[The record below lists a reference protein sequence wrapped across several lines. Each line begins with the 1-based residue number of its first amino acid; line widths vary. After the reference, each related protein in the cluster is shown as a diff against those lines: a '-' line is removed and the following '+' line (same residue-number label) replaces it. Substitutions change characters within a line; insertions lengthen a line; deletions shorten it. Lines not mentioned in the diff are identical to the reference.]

1 MTLIIC
7 EKNDAAR
14 RISLI
19 LSDNNMTVLK
29 KYNRPYYSFTKNGKY
44 NEIIGL
50 RGHIVA
56 LDFPS
61 EYNNW
66 KGVEP
71 RELIFVEPETV
82 NRELSIIKALKSLS
96 KQHDEAIIATDFDRE
111 GELIG
116 SEALDIIKKANPDIT
131 FQRVHFSS
139 LTKDEITEAFTR
151 LKDMDMNLAAS
162 ARTRQYLDLVWG
174 ASLTRFISISS
185 DRLGYDFLSV
195 GRVQTPTLA
204 LLVDRE
210 KEIQAFNPEKYWLIQ
225 AELDHGSP
233 FNAKH
238 KKGKFHEK
246 EEAERVLEK
255 VSTAKKAKLAASKTS
270 RSVQRPPAPF
280 NTTSFLKDATKLGLT
295 ASRVMSVAEDLYT
308 RGYISYPRTDNT
320 VYPKTLHLR
329 DLLELFND
337 HPVYGE
343 FSREILSSGKLHP
356 TRGKKQATD
365 HPPIHPTSLPDTNKL
380 GNDERKIYDLVVRR
394 FLATLGENCVILNGT
409 MEFDISEE
417 IFRAKSLEIVNPG
430 WRKYYILN
438 AVRPKNL
445 PNIKIGDTVDVVKIY
460 SEEKETKPPAR
471 FNQGSLI
478 SEMDELGLGTKST
491 RHEIIK
497 KLMDRE
503 FINTSPLA
511 PTLSG
516 RAVIEAM
523 ENYSEPITR
532 PDMTKKLEND
542 MDLISDGKMD
552 PSEVTK
558 ESQDMLA
565 DIFKVLEENRTKIGD
580 SIKKALLDQK
590 ILGECSR
597 CGETLIIRQSQR
609 GKRYAACNGFP
620 RCRNSYPLPQRGRII
635 ILKEVCPVCQSP
647 KIKVLTKGK
656 KPWIICINMGC
667 THNESKK

>member
-1 MTLIIC
+1 
-7 EKNDAAR
+7 
-14 RISLI
+14 
-19 LSDNNMTVLK
+19 
-29 KYNRPYYSFTKNGKY
+29 
-44 NEIIGL
+44 
-50 RGHIVA
+50 
-56 LDFPS
+56 
-61 EYNNW
+61 
-66 KGVEP
+66 
-71 RELIFVEPETV
+71 
-82 NRELSIIKALKSLS
+82 
-96 KQHDEAIIATDFDRE
+96 
-111 GELIG
+111 
-116 SEALDIIKKANPDIT
+116 
-131 FQRVHFSS
+131 
-139 LTKDEITEAFTR
+139 
-151 LKDMDMNLAAS
+151 
-162 ARTRQYLDLVWG
+162 
-174 ASLTRFISISS
+174 
-185 DRLGYDFLSV
+185 
-195 GRVQTPTLA
+195 
-204 LLVDRE
+204 
-210 KEIQAFNPEKYWLIQ
+210 
-225 AELDHGSP
+225 
-233 FNAKH
+233 
-238 KKGKFHEK
+238 
-246 EEAERVLEK
+246 
-255 VSTAKKAKLAASKTS
+255 
-270 RSVQRPPAPF
+270 
-280 NTTSFLKDATKLGLT
+280 
-295 ASRVMSVAEDLYT
+295 
-308 RGYISYPRTDNT
+308 
-320 VYPKTLHLR
+320 
-329 DLLELFND
+329 
-337 HPVYGE
+337 
-343 FSREILSSGKLHP
+343 
-356 TRGKKQATD
+356 
-365 HPPIHPTSLPDTNKL
+365 
-380 GNDERKIYDLVVRR
+380 
-394 FLATLGENCVILNGT
+394 

-445 PNIKIGDTVDVVKIY
+445 PNIKIGDMVDVVKVY

-471 FNQGSLI
+471 FTQGSLI

-516 RAVIEAM
+516 RVVIEAM

-597 CGETLIIRQSQR
+597 CGETLMIRQSRR

>member
-7 EKNDAAR
+7 EKNNAAR
-14 RISLI
+14 RISEI
-19 LSDNNMTVLK
+19 LSSGSTTVLK
-29 KYNRPYYSFTKNGKY
+29 KYNRPYYTYTRDGKSY
-44 NEIIGL
+44 EVIGL

-96 KQHDEAIIATDFDRE
+96 KQHDDVIIATDFDRE

-131 FQRVHFSS
+131 FRRVHFSS
-139 LTKDEITEAFTR
+139 LTKGEITEAFTK
-151 LKDMDMNLAAS
+151 LMDMDLNLAAS

-185 DRLGYDFLSV
+185 DRLGYDFLSI
-195 GRVQTPTLA
+195 GRVQTPTLT

-210 KEIQAFNPEKYWLIQ
+210 KKVEAFNPEKYWLIQ
-225 AELDHGSP
+225 AELNHGST
-233 FNAKH
+233 FIVKH
-238 KKGKFHEK
+238 KKGKFQDR
-246 EEAERVLEK
+246 EEAEGILRK
-255 VSTAKKAKLAASKTS
+255 VGTAKKTKLVKSNAKKSI
-270 RSVQRPPAPF
+270 QHPPPPF
-280 NTTSFLKDATKLGLT
+280 NTTSFLRDGTKLGLT
-295 ASRVMSVAEDLYT
+295 ASRVMSVAEGLYT

-320 VYPKTLHLR
+320 VYPKTLDLR
-329 DLLELFND
+329 DLLTMFGN

-343 FSREILSSGKLHP
+343 FSSEILSRGRLHP
-356 TRGKKQATD
+356 TRGKKLATD
-365 HPPIHPTSLPDTNKL
+365 HPPIHPTSSPGANELK
-380 GNDERKIYDLVVRR
+380 GDEKKIFDLVARR
-394 FLATLGENCVILNGT
+394 FFATLGENCIVMNGT

-417 IFRAKSLEIVNPG
+417 IFRAKSLEIINPG

-438 AVRPKNL
+438 GIKPKSL
-445 PNIKIGDTVDVVKIY
+445 PDIKIGEMVDVVKVY
-460 SEEKETKPPAR
+460 TQEKETKPPGR
-471 FNQGSLI
+471 FTQGSLI
-478 SEMDELGLGTKST
+478 SEMDKLGLGTKST

-497 KLMDRE
+497 KLIDRE

-511 PTLSG
+511 PTESG
-516 RAVIEAM
+516 KAVIEAM

-532 PDMTKKLEND
+532 PDMTKKLETD
-542 MDLISDGKMD
+542 MDLIADGKMD
-552 PSEVTK
+552 PSDVTK
-558 ESQDMLA
+558 ESQEMLA

-590 ILGECSR
+590 VIGQCPR
-597 CGETLIIRQSQR
+597 CGDTLIIRQSRR
-609 GKRYAACNGFP
+609 GKRYVSCNSYP
-620 RCRNSYPLPQRGRII
+620 RCRNTYPLPQRGRVVV
-635 ILKEVCPVCQSP
+635 LHETCPVCQSP

-667 THNESKK
+667 KHNETNK